1 MTIRRYD
8 LVFLYREAIPIGP
21 PIIERIIR
29 GLGVPIV
36 HDFDDAIFM
45 PGERRQSGAGVP
57 QEPGRVA
64 TVLKLSRHATLGN
77 EFLAQ
82 YARRHTTR

>member
-1 MTIRRYD
+1 MFVGLVWRRLLELSTIRRYD

-21 PIIERIIR
+21 PIIERLIH

-45 PGERRQSGAGVP
+45 AERERRQP
-57 QEPGRVA
+57 
-64 TVLKLSRHATLGN
+64 
-77 EFLAQ
+77 
-82 YARRHTTR
+82 RRWRS